1 MAPPHLR
8 ETLRR
13 LPHGPGIY
21 IMRSRTGE
29 VIYVGKATSL
39 RDRVRSYFAPGAGEA
54 VPKVRRIAAEAHRI
68 DVQETGSELAALLLE
83 SRLIKR
89 FGPRYNSQGRGY
101 RSLVF
106 IKVEAT
112 DPFPRV
118 LATRRPVA
126 DGAIYL
132 GPFAS
137 SGIVQGALDLVHR
150 LFPLRT
156 CDEPIGLFRD
166 RRPCIRGQIGRCGAP
181 CAGLADAGAY
191 GAAVDEALRFLRGE
205 PTGLVERLEAEMAAA
220 AKRLE
225 FERAVRLRD
234 DLAAARSIVE
244 QQALLAEALA
254 RRSVVALCRDRNEG
268 TAELFVIHRGL
279 LAGEERVPLG
289 GRGPIELIPELLR
302 LLARVLPPGSERE
315 WAPRSGARP
324 QADARAEPPVGGVPP
339 TDPPASARAF
349 GPGLLRSPHCRSGT
363 SETAAMSREDLDE
376 LLIVTRWLRRLPRA
390 NVVELP
396 VERLADPG
404 ARQGVA
410 GKIAARLCN
419 GGATRPRA
427 RAAPA
432 RRARRPA

>member
-181 CAGLADAGAY
+181 CAGLADARAY
-191 GAAVDEALRFLRGE
+191 GAAVGEALRFLRGE
-205 PTGLVERLEAEMAAA
+205 PTGLVERLEAEIAAA
-220 AKRLE
+220 AERLE

-254 RRSVVALCRDRNEG
+254 RRSVVALCRDRDEG

-279 LAGEERVPLG
+279 LAGEERISLG

-302 LLARVLPPGSERE
+302 LLARLLPQP
-315 WAPRSGARP
+315 ARGL
-324 QADARAEPPVGGVPP
+324 RA
-339 TDPPASARAF
+339 TPA
-349 GPGLLRSPHCRSGT
+349 L
-363 SETAAMSREDLDE
+363 ETAAMSREDLDE

-427 RAAPA
+427 QAAPA
-432 RRARRPA
+432 RRARRQA